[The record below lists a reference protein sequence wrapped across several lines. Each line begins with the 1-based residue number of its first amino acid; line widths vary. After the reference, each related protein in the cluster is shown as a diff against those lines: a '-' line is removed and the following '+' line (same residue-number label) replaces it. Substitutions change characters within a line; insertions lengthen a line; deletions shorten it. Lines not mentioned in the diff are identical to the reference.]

1 MKDHLQPW
9 SMNADDIPDE
19 PNAEGEAGADAQ
31 AEGPST
37 TGVTPRTLLV
47 VGILVVVERDR
58 PARCGDGLRPPR
70 RRYRPT

>member
-1 MKDHLQPW
+1 
-9 SMNADDIPDE
+9 MNADDIPDE

-47 VGILVVVERDR
+47 VGILVVVLAFLAGFIGARMGA
-58 PARCGDGLRPPR
+58 PAAPDPV
-70 RRYRPT
+70 PTETASS